1 MAVGKV
7 NENEE
12 SKKWKVVKE
21 MRNEGKGDTCVLN
34 VLKCLVGELG
44 P

>member
-1 MAVGKV
+1 
-7 NENEE
+7 
-12 SKKWKVVKE
+12 

-44 P
+44 PWNDNSGAP